1 MCWKTLKRSL
11 WPKGTAASDNNY
23 LWVCHYK
30 QPLSHYTSSFFIVY
44 ITRIDWFA
52 ALRAKA
58 FFPGFSILCWH
69 SAIVLGETLQESP
82 ITHPPPPPTPTIDD
96 MSWGTAAA
104 KTSCLLSWGN
114 NAALICLEI
123 LTLLQLLCCCY
134 HYLCCTLLPHQLDAT
149 SLLLRLWVLF
159 KCFVGNQWRR
169 QMKRFHH
176 GCQVYPRQKALP

>member
-1 MCWKTLKRSL
+1 MVCGF
-11 WPKGTAASDNNY
+11 KGKSIFSWIQHFVLTFSNRTWGNFTREPNY
-23 LWVCHYK
+23 
-30 QPLSHYTSSFFIVY
+30 SS
-44 ITRIDWFA
+44 
-52 ALRAKA
+52 
-58 FFPGFSILCWH
+58 
-69 SAIVLGETLQESP
+69 
-82 ITHPPPPPTPTIDD
+82 PPPPTPTIDD